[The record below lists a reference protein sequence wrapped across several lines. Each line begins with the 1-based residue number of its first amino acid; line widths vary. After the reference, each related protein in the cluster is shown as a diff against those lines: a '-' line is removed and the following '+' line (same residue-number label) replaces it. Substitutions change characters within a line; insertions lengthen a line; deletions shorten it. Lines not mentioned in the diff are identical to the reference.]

1 MCNICSDNENKHNNV
16 EFKCS
21 HEICRSCFIKWVIT
35 SNNKD
40 PKKNITCPYCRT
52 DILYS
57 IDVNHERS
65 FIRDN
70 MVELM
75 FEYETPTSSQ
85 EQDYLEESLIEY
97 LE

>member
-1 MCNICSDNENKHNNV
+1 MCNICSDNENTHNNV

-75 FEYETPTSSQ
+75 VEYETPTSSQ

>member
-1 MCNICSDNENKHNNV
+1 MCNICGDKENTHNNV

-21 HEICRSCFIKWVIT
+21 HEMCRSCFSKWVIS

-52 DILYS
+52 EIVCS
-57 IDVNHERS
+57 TDVNHERA
-65 FIRDN
+65 FMRDN
-70 MVELM
+70 MLELM
-75 FEYETPTSSQ
+75 DEYKTPSSSQ
-85 EQDYLEESLIEY
+85 EQDYLEESLVEY